1 MIYSVLS
8 KRDCNLR
15 WGNQRT
21 TEKQDLKHSLK
32 ICASLH
38 AVFEGLL
45 SPFGSPVWGYN
56 FLFITIVYQLA
67 YTLSPLP
74 YSALFNSNLIW
85 AGKSLHTP
93 LLLFS
98 FTWHFLKLGIYLLS
112 GLTHMCTYAVL
123 DSLVSFLSILWLIE
137 PLPWVGIHS
146 HTHCQ
151 MLQWSA
157 CDQRAFNELGRPS
170 LIEWQDLLQVR
181 AARAFL
187 VQLQKNT

>member
-1 MIYSVLS
+1 MGEP
-8 KRDCNLR
+8 RDHTKTRSQAQLENLCQSSR
-15 WGNQRT
+15 CVWGF
-21 TEKQDLKHSLK
+21 
-32 ICASLH
+32 
-38 AVFEGLL
+38 VL